1 MEISLNAF
9 EFIKKRISE
18 REWNGEKERK
28 PYTIALKL
36 LFTSL
41 VCLTAQLFP
50 FTQKKKTFFLLCY
63 GPQCVYFS
71 LDIST
76 FFTRNAR

>member
-9 EFIKKRISE
+9 ECIKNGSAKESEMKRE
-18 REWNGEKERK
+18 RERK
-28 PYTIALKL
+28 PDTFALKL

-50 FTQKKKTFFLLCY
+50 F
-63 GPQCVYFS
+63 
-71 LDIST
+71 I
-76 FFTRNAR
+76 